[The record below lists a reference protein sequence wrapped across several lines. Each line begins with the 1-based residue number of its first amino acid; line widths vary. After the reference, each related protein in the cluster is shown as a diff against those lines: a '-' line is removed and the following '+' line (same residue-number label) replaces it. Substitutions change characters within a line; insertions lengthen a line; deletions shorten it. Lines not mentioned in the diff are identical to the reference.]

1 MSKAPEAAPPHRPIR
16 RHYRRLMLG
25 ANIVLAAGALVW
37 AIRVFPDIG
46 DPAVPLV
53 ASRLARG
60 ERYDPALLR
69 EMIAANLAAAERQ
82 CSSKTLR
89 ELLLL
94 QIGVASETARSA
106 NLRQA
111 DTDTARVSSLSKALI
126 ACAPTESLG
135 WLGMYWSNIRQE
147 GFGPR
152 AVTLLGQSYRLAP
165 HEAWLQLIRAP
176 LALRSFDALPP
187 GLQEAAVQDFEDI
200 FRARLF
206 PSAATLYQGAPV
218 GAQTKLLDR
227 TCAAAEAERRV
238 FLHFVSEGGMR
249 IRHRCYPTGP
259 APIVDVRRPP

>member
-1 MSKAPEAAPPHRPIR
+1 
-16 RHYRRLMLG
+16 MLG
-25 ANIVLAAGALVW
+25 ANIILAAGALVW
-37 AIRVFPDIG
+37 TTQMFPDIG

-60 ERYDPALLR
+60 EKYDPTLLQG
-69 EMIAANLAAAERQ
+69 MIAANLPAAERQ

-94 QIGVASETARSA
+94 QIGVTDDAVRNA
-106 NLRQA
+106 NLQQA
-111 DTDTARVSSLSKALI
+111 DADIAGVNALSKALI

-135 WLGMYWSNIRQE
+135 WLGMYWSNIRQQ

-152 AVTLLGQSYRLAP
+152 AVTLLDQSYRLAP

-176 LALRSFDALPP
+176 LALRSFNALPAT
-187 GLQEAAVQDFEDI
+187 LQDAAAQDFEDI

-206 PSAATLYQGAPV
+206 PSAAMLYKGAAA

-227 TCAAAEAERRV
+227 TCAAPEAERLV
-238 FLHFVSEGGMR
+238 FLHFVSESGLQV
-249 IRHRCYPTGP
+249 RHPCYPAGP
-259 APIVDVRRPP
+259 APGVDIRRP